1 MKLIKKKLLSKR
13 GQSSMEIIIL
23 ASSASLVAI
32 TIAYFFILSA
42 KNLGCEMGKVGEKA
56 NKFINI
62 TNNKSSHYTGLLN
75 DSI

>member
-42 KNLGCEMGKVGEKA
+42 KNLG
-56 NKFINI
+56 
-62 TNNKSSHYTGLLN
+62 L
-75 DSI
+75 